1 MEIKFYF
8 FIKDKIFY
16 DELFNYWS
24 YINEEK
30 RNKLSNEFVNRVKV
44 MDKEL
49 IFLDILENWIWLF
62 NDEIKIKYLI
72 KIYDFFLNGCFCG

>member
-1 MEIKFYF
+1 MMEIKFYF

-49 IFLDILENWIWLF
+49 IFLDILEN
-62 NDEIKIKYLI
+62 
-72 KIYDFFLNGCFCG
+72 